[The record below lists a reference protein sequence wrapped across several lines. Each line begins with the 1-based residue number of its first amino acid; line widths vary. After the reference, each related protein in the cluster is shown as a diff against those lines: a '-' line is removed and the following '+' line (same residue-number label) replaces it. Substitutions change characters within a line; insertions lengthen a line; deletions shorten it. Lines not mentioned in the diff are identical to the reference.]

1 MPFYNNVS
9 GWDLNSSS
17 FEAYTLTLVSFP
29 HFLNLWES
37 KWKPEFSQ
45 TLFSQSVAIVSSTFQ
60 RLVIPVLF
68 SYFDQILKFPKL
80 DASIRPEQQHLI
92 QKERSITSSI
102 VGILKY
108 LHILIFYYII
118 LHSVHIQWNALVS
131 IWICHHVLFFVLL
144 FLNSK
149 TFFQTR
155 STRSPGNCKATH
167 F

>member
-45 TLFSQSVAIVSSTFQ
+45 TLFSQSAAIVSLTFQ

-92 QKERSITSSI
+92 QKERSINLFYSGYSKI
-102 VGILKY
+102 SAHP
-108 LHILIFYYII
+108 HIL
-118 LHSVHIQWNALVS
+118 LHYFTFRSHSMECTCKHMDLPPRPVFCPS
-131 IWICHHVLFFVLL
+131 
-144 FLNSK
+144 FLE
-149 TFFQTR
+149 Q
-155 STRSPGNCKATH
+155 
-167 F
+167 